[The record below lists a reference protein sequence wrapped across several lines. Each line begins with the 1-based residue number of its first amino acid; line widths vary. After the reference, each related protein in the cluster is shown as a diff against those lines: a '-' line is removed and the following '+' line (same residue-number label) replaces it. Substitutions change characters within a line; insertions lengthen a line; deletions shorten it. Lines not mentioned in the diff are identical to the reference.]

1 MLMKTILNHVYRHKG
16 FVYKKVWM
24 EKTPAERILVEV
36 EAKQGSKAL
45 CSYCEKACPGYDQL
59 HERQFAFVPLW
70 NIPVWFRY
78 RPRRVECETH
88 GIVVEKIPWGDGKRH
103 LTVAHALFLADWAK
117 RLSIL
122 EVARRFRATWD
133 QVRAAIGMMVEY
145 GLKHRNLDGIESIGV
160 DEMAIGKG
168 HAYMTA
174 VYQLD
179 EGNRRLLWVG
189 KDRKAKTLL
198 RFFVSFGK
206 QRYEKIRF
214 ACTDMWKPYL
224 KVIAKKIPQALN
236 ILDRFHIMK
245 KFNEAIDEVRRQE
258 THKLRQQ
265 KLEPVLT
272 NARWLLLKHPRNLT
286 EKQRPRLKELLTFN
300 LKSVRAYLLREEFQ
314 HFWTYTS
321 ATWAAKFLSSWIYM
335 TMRSRIEP
343 MKKVA
348 KMLRRHQSLILNWF
362 EAKGAVSSGMVE
374 ALNNTAQLAI
384 RQSFGFRKFRT
395 MELML
400 YHKLG
405 NLPLPP
411 LTHRFC

>member
-1 MLMKTILNHVYRHKG
+1 MLIKTILNHVYRHKG
-16 FVYKKVWM
+16 FVYKEVLL
-24 EKTPAERILVEV
+24 EKTPTERIIVEV
-36 EAKQGSKAL
+36 EAKQGSRAL
-45 CSYCEKACPGYDQL
+45 CSHCEVSCPGYDKL
-59 HERQFAFVPLW
+59 PERQFAFVPLW

-78 RPRRVECETH
+78 RPRRVECKTH
-88 GIVVEKIPWGDGKRH
+88 GVVVEKIPWGDGKRH

-122 EVARRFRATWD
+122 EVARRFRASWE
-133 QVRAAIGMMVEY
+133 QVRAAIGMVVEY

-160 DEMAIGKG
+160 DEMAIGEG
-168 HAYMTA
+168 QDYMTA

-179 EGNRRLLWVG
+179 EGHRRLLWVG

-198 RFFVSFGK
+198 RFFVFIGK
-206 QRYEKIRF
+206 QRYDKIRF

-245 KFNEAIDEVRRQE
+245 KFNEAIDDVRRQE
-258 THKLRQQ
+258 TFKLKQQ
-265 KLEPVLT
+265 KREPVLT
-272 NARWLLLKHPRNLT
+272 KARWLLLKHPRNLT
-286 EKQRPRLKELLTFN
+286 EKQKPRLKELLLIN

-321 ATWAAKFLSSWIYM
+321 ATWASKFLSSWIRM
-335 TMRSRIEP
+335 TMRSKIKP

-348 KMLRRHQSLILNWF
+348 KMLRKHQPLILNWF

-384 RQSFGFRKFRT
+384 RQSYGFRKFRT

-405 NLPLPP
+405 NLPPPP
-411 LTHRFC
+411 LTHKFC

>member
-1 MLMKTILNHVYRHKG
+1 MLVKTILNHAYRHKG
-16 FVYKKVWM
+16 FVYKKVRM
-24 EKTPAERILVEV
+24 ETIPAERIIIDVE
-36 EAKQGSKAL
+36 EKHGSNAL
-45 CSYCEKACPGYDQL
+45 CSHCEKVCPGYDHL
-59 HERQFAFVPLW
+59 PGRQFAFVPLW

-122 EVARRFRATWD
+122 EVARRFRATWE
-133 QVRAAIGMMVEY
+133 QVRSAIGMVVEY
-145 GLKHRNLDGIESIGV
+145 GLKHRNLEGIESIGV

-168 HAYMTA
+168 QDYMTA

-179 EGNRRLLWVG
+179 EGHRRLLWIG

-198 RFFVSFGK
+198 RFFVFLGK

-258 THKLRQQ
+258 TQKMRQK

-272 NARWLLLKHPRNLT
+272 NSRWLLLKHPRNLT

-314 HFWTYTS
+314 YFWTYAS
-321 ATWAAKFLSSWIYM
+321 ATWAVKFLSSWIRM
-335 TMRSRIEP
+335 TMRSKIEP

-348 KMLRRHQSLILNWF
+348 KMLRKHQPLILNWF

>member
-1 MLMKTILNHVYRHKG
+1 MLLKTILNHVYRHKG
-16 FVYKKVWM
+16 FVYKKVRM
-24 EKTPAERILVEV
+24 ETNPTKRIIIEV
-36 EAKQGSKAL
+36 ETKHGSKAL
-45 CSYCEKACPGYDQL
+45 CSRCEKSCSGYDKL
-59 HERQFAFVPLW
+59 PNRQFAFVPLW
-70 NIPVWFRY
+70 NIPVWFFY
-78 RPRRVECETH
+78 RPRRVKCETH

-122 EVARRFRATWD
+122 EVARRFHATWK
-133 QVRAAIGMMVEY
+133 QVRAAIGMVVEY

-168 HAYMTA
+168 HTYMTA

-179 EGNRRLLWVG
+179 EGHRRLLWIG
-189 KDRKAKTLL
+189 KNRKAKTLL
-198 RFFVSFGK
+198 QFFVSLGK
-206 QRYEKIRF
+206 QRYEKIRLV
-214 ACTDMWKPYL
+214 CTDMWKPYL

-286 EKQRPRLKELLTFN
+286 EKQKPRLKELLTLN
-300 LKSVRAYLLREEFQ
+300 LKSVKAYLLREEFQ
-314 HFWTYTS
+314 HFWTYSS
-321 ATWAAKFLSSWIYM
+321 AIWAVKFLSSWVNMAI
-335 TMRSRIEP
+335 RSRIEP

-348 KMLRRHQSLILNWF
+348 KMLRSHQSLILNWF

-374 ALNNTAQLAI
+374 ALNNTAQLTI
-384 RQSFGFRKFRT
+384 RQSFGFRQFKT
-395 MELML
+395 MQLML
-400 YHKLG
+400 YHRLG

-411 LTHRFC
+411 LTHKF

>member
-24 EKTPAERILVEV
+24 EKDVSKRIIVEV

-45 CSYCEKACPGYDQL
+45 CLHCGRACPGYDRL
-59 HERQFAFVPLW
+59 PDRQFAFVPLW

-78 RPRRVECETH
+78 RPRRVECKTH

-103 LTVAHALFLADWAK
+103 LTVAHAVFLADWAK

-122 EVARRFRATWD
+122 EVSRRFRATWE
-133 QVRAAIGMMVEY
+133 QVRDAIGMVVEY
-145 GLKHRNLDGIESIGV
+145 GLKHRSLERIESIGV

-179 EGNRRLLWVG
+179 EGCRRLLWIG

-198 RFFVSFGK
+198 LFFVSLGK

-224 KVIAKKIPQALN
+224 KVLAKKIPQALN

-258 THKLRQQ
+258 VHKLRER

-286 EKQRPRLKELLTFN
+286 EKQKPRLKELLSYN

-314 HFWTYTS
+314 HFWTYSS
-321 ATWAAKFLSSWIYM
+321 ATWALKFLSYWTRMAMKSK
-335 TMRSRIEP
+335 IEP

-348 KMLRRHQSLILNWF
+348 RMLGSHRSLILNWF
-362 EAKGAVSSGMVE
+362 EAKGSVSSGMVE
-374 ALNNTAQLAI
+374 ALNNTAQLTI
-384 RQSFGFRKFRT
+384 RQSFGFRNFRT

-400 YHKLG
+400 YHRLG
-405 NLPLPP
+405 NLLPP
-411 LTHRFC
+411 PVTHKFC

>member
-1 MLMKTILNHVYRHKG
+1 MLVKTILNSIYRHKG
-16 FVYKKVWM
+16 FVYRKVWM
-24 EKTPAERILVEV
+24 EKGPVERIIVSV
-36 EAKQGSKAL
+36 EAKRGSKGL
-45 CSYCEKACPGYDQL
+45 CSDCGKSCPGYDHL
-59 HERQFAFVPLW
+59 PERQFAFVPLW
-70 NIPVWFRY
+70 NIPVWFHY

-88 GIVVEKIPWGDGKRH
+88 GVVVEKIPWGDGKRH

-122 EVARRFRATWD
+122 EVSRRFRATWE
-133 QVRAAIGMMVEY
+133 QVRAAIGMVVEY

-179 EGNRRLLWVG
+179 EGCRRLLWVG
-189 KDRKAKTLL
+189 KDRMAKTLL
-198 RFFVSFGK
+198 RFFFYLGK
-206 QRYEKIRF
+206 KRYEKIRF

-236 ILDRFHIMK
+236 VLDRFHIMK

-265 KLEPVLT
+265 KREPVLT
-272 NARWLLLKHPRNLT
+272 NSRWLLLKHPRNLT
-286 EKQRPRLKELLTFN
+286 EKQKPRLKELLALN
-300 LKSVRAYLLREEFQ
+300 LKSVRAYLLREDFQ
-314 HFWTYTS
+314 HFWTYAS
-321 ATWAAKFLSSWIYM
+321 ATWALKFLSSWTFM
-335 TMRSRIEP
+335 TMRSKIEP
-343 MKKVA
+343 MKKIA
-348 KMLRRHQSLILNWF
+348 KMLRNHQPLILNWF

-384 RQSFGFRKFRT
+384 RQSFGFRNFRT
-395 MELML
+395 MELLL

-405 NLPLPP
+405 KLPLPP

>member
-1 MLMKTILNHVYRHKG
+1 METNKAEHIHV
-16 FVYKKVWM
+16 
-24 EKTPAERILVEV
+24 TV
-36 EAKQGSKAL
+36 EAKRGSKGL
-45 CSYCEKACPGYDQL
+45 CSHCEKSCPGYDRL
-59 HERQFAFVPLW
+59 PERQFAFVPLW
-70 NIPVWFRY
+70 NIPVWFCY
-78 RPRRVECETH
+78 RPRRVECEKH

-122 EVARRFRATWD
+122 EVARRFRATWE
-133 QVRAAIGMMVEY
+133 QVRAAIGMVVEY

-168 HAYMTA
+168 QDYMTA

-179 EGNRRLLWVG
+179 EGRRRLLWVG

-198 RFFVSFGK
+198 RFFVSLGK

-224 KVIAKKIPQALN
+224 KVIPKKIPQALN

-258 THKLRQQ
+258 TYKLRQQ
-265 KLEPVLT
+265 KLEPILT
-272 NARWLLLKHPRNLT
+272 HTRWLLLKHPRNLT
-286 EKQRPRLKELLTFN
+286 EKQKPFLKDLLAIN

-314 HFWTYTS
+314 HFWTYSST
-321 ATWAAKFLSSWIYM
+321 TWALKFLSYWTCM
-335 TMRSRIEP
+335 VMRSKIEP

-348 KMLRRHQSLILNWF
+348 RMLRGHQSLILNWF

-405 NLPLPP
+405 KLPMPP
-411 LTHRFC
+411 LTHKFC